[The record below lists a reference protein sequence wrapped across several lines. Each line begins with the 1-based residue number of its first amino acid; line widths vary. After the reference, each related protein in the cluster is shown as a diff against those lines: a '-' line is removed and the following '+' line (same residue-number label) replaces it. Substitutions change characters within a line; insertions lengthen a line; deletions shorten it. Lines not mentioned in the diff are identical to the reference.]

1 MTSVRQRTVNIKQQV
16 SKNESKSMKRTFHN
30 KIQISDKNYLE
41 LQ

>member
-1 MTSVRQRTVNIKQQV
+1 MTSVRQRKVKAVSQ
-16 SKNESKSMKRTFHN
+16 SKNESIPMQGTVHN